1 MASATST
8 PSHINMDNP
17 LAITAIVR
25 AAQEAPLVLR
35 GELPVCIRQAHSL
48 GYDAVEIHVIEA
60 TTFPMEEVQSALQE
74 TGLKISAIVTGRIFT
89 ERGLCITS
97 PNLDN
102 RSAAM
107 REMHDYIDI
116 AAKLHATDGV
126 ILGWVKGNRRPEDPD
141 FDRLLAEQLRIL
153 GEYAQSL
160 GQTILIEVINRYE
173 TNLFTSVAELRD
185 FLIQWNLPGCRIHL
199 DTFHMNIEEA
209 DMVRAIEIAGDSLGY
224 FHVADSNRLAP
235 GRGHLDFSAMFAA
248 LERVG
253 YHGTISLECIPQ
265 PDSLSTGA
273 EGYLY
278 LTKMLNNH

>member
-1 MASATST
+1 M
-8 PSHINMDNP
+8 M
-17 LAITAIVR
+17 
-25 AAQEAPLVLR
+25 
-35 GELPVCIRQAHSL
+35 CRQHHMYLCVSYDTDLIALESL
-48 GYDAVEIHVIEA
+48 TGFVSKWSSFTEIHDNLTIEIR
-60 TTFPMEEVQSALQE
+60 TKSFRKDIYDICKPCPRT
-74 TGLKISAIVTGRIFT
+74 IFAYT
-89 ERGLCITS
+89 LS
-97 PNLDN
+97 P
-102 RSAAM
+102 
-107 REMHDYIDI
+107 
-116 AAKLHATDGV
+116 
-126 ILGWVKGNRRPEDPD
+126 
-141 FDRLLAEQLRIL
+141 Q
-153 GEYAQSL
+153 
-160 GQTILIEVINRYE
+160 EVINRYE